1 MKKKFQKLK
10 PVLRIVGYCSIGLVF
25 LIVSVAAI
33 NHQQNIPCTDYRIH
47 INTENGIYFLDEND
61 VNQII
66 KDNNYAS
73 RRGTASGEIDYNR
86 LEKIIE
92 NNPFAEKSEIVLSPT
107 GDVDVYVQQRLPI
120 LRIINKNGVGFYID
134 KQGKKLPLSDKFTAR
149 VTVATGNI
157 VDSGLNEDFSD
168 STLTNKLF
176 QLASFINSD
185 SLLSA
190 LTEQIFITD
199 ENEFELV
206 PKIGNHIIL
215 LGDINDLQEK
225 TEKLRSF
232 YRDGLNHVGWQQY
245 SLVNLKFKNQVYAT
259 RRDVA
264 TPQPKTLTQVAVTDS
279 SKLNQTK
286 QKND

>member
-10 PVLRIVGYCSIGLVF
+10 PALRIAGFCSIGVVF
-25 LIVSVAAI
+25 LIISIAAI
-33 NHQQNIPCTDYRIH
+33 NHQQNVPCSEYRIH

-66 KDNNYAS
+66 MDNNYAA
-73 RRGTASGEIDYNR
+73 RKGTASGEIDYNR
-86 LEKIIE
+86 LEQIIE

-107 GDVDVYVQQRLPI
+107 GDVDVYVQPRLPI

-149 VTVATGNI
+149 IPVATGNI
-157 VDSGLNEDFSD
+157 FDSGMNEDFSD
-168 STLTNKLF
+168 SALTKKLY
-176 QLASFINSD
+176 QLASFINQD
-185 SLLSA
+185 SFLNA

-215 LGDINDLQEK
+215 LGDVNDLQEK
-225 TEKLRSF
+225 TEKLHSF
-232 YRDGLNHVGWQQY
+232 YCDGLNHVGWQQY
-245 SLVNLKFKNQVYAT
+245 SFVNLKFKNQVYAT

-264 TPQPKTLTQVAVTDS
+264 APQPKILTQVAVTDS
-279 SKLNQTK
+279 SKLN
-286 QKND
+286 